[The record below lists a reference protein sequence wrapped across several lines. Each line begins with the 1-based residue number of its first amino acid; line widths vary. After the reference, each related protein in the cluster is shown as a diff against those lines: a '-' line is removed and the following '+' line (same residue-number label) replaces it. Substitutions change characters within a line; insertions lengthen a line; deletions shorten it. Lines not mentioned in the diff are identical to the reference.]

1 MAGKHARAGRVRYG
15 VAGLGWIAQSAFL
28 PAFRSARQNSEL
40 AALFSDDAAKL
51 RALGRKYGVAR
62 QYGYDDFER
71 GLLEAELDAV
81 VIALPNTLHRAY
93 TEAAARAGVHVLCE
107 KPMAMTESDCE
118 GMLTACRE
126 AGVKLMI
133 GYRLHFEKANLE
145 AIALLHSGKLGE
157 PRVFHSLFT
166 NDVEAGNL
174 RLKKGEGGPLYDIG
188 IYCVNA
194 ARYLFR
200 AEPEHVIGWHAAG
213 RDERFRDCPETTAAS
228 LSFPGGRLAS
238 FSVSFGGGNAS
249 LYEVVGTKGS
259 LRLDPAY
266 EIAGDLTHHV
276 AIGERRRKKVYKAR
290 DQFAPELLY
299 FSECIQKDLEPEPSG
314 EEGLADVRV
323 LRAIERSAAEGRVVK
338 LPPFPRAQRP
348 SRAQEIH
355 RPARRPPELV
365 HAQKPSA

>member
-1 MAGKHARAGRVRYG
+1 MATRADAPIRYG
-15 VAGLGWIAQSAFL
+15 VVGLGWIAQSAFL
-28 PAFRSARQNSEL
+28 PAFKGARRNSQL
-40 AALFSDDAAKL
+40 AALFSDDTAKL
-51 RALGRKYGVAR
+51 RALGRKYRVDR
-62 QYGYDDFER
+62 LYGYDAFER

-81 VIALPNTLHRAY
+81 VIALPNTQHRAY

-107 KPMAMTESDCE
+107 KPMAMSEADCE
-118 GMLTACRE
+118 SMLTACRD

-145 AIALLHSGKLGE
+145 AIALLQSGKIGE

-166 NDVEAGNL
+166 NDVDAGNL
-174 RLKKGEGGPLYDIG
+174 RLRKGEGGPLFDIG

-200 AEPEHVIGWHAAG
+200 SEPEQVFGWHAAG
-213 RDERFRDCPETTAAS
+213 RDERFRECPEMTAAT
-228 LSFPGGRLAS
+228 LRFPGDRLAS
-238 FSVSFGGGNAS
+238 FSVSFGGGNVS
-249 LYEVVGTKGS
+249 QYEVVGTKGS

-266 EIAGDLTHHV
+266 EIADDLTHHL
-276 AIGERRRKKVYKAR
+276 AIGDRKRKQVYKAR

-323 LRAIERSAAEGRVVK
+323 LRAIERSAAEGRVVT
-338 LPPFPRAQRP
+338 LAPFPRAQRP
-348 SRAQEIH
+348 TRAQEIH
-355 RPARRPPELV
+355 RPARRPPEMV